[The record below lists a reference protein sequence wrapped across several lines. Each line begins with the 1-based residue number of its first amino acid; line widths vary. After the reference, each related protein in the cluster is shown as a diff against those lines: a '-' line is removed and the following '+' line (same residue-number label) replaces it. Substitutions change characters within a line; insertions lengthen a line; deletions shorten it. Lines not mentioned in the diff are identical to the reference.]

1 MCSKGLIVVMMDVYI
16 VAVDED
22 FDVDNELML
31 IVERFFAF
39 KGLWALPRGWVVSV
53 YSYEDANV
61 DVDPPPC
68 RDLVKCDVSVRD
80 GVKNW

>member
-22 FDVDNELML
+22 FDVDSELML

-39 KGLWALPRGWVVSV
+39 KGLWA
-53 YSYEDANV
+53 
-61 DVDPPPC
+61 
-68 RDLVKCDVSVRD
+68 
-80 GVKNW
+80 